1 MEQELWNRNCGT
13 GTVEQIVA
21 KLALLSGGGGGQ
33 ILFFKGLGRVDR

>member
-13 GTVEQIVA
+13 DRGETGTFVRR
-21 KLALLSGGGGGQ
+21 GGGQ